1 MHVLTVRQIPDSLY
15 DTLAALA
22 RRNRRS
28 LQQQAMMLLERCRF
42 LDTES
47 SPVER
52 ARSIRSSLSNLQLGD
67 VVQDVRTERDR

>member
-15 DTLAALA
+15 ESLAALA
-22 RRNRRS
+22 HRNRRS
-28 LQQQAMMLLERCRF
+28 LQQQAILLLERCRF

-52 ARSIRSSLSNLQLGD
+52 ARLIRSSLSNCN
-67 VVQDVRTERDR
+67 